1 MRSRHFCSPNSSFSA
16 DIKKRAGA
24 TEKQCE
30 FSFPTLV
37 AWERNVAKL
46 SPAALR
52 PGYPPLSVFWARRSR
67 FSRGGQLSHSAS
79 PPPPKNAA
87 AGHPGGDSLRSPPSP
102 TIGSPMAEKSF
113 FAMISES
120 DAAQKKLPLPIVF
133 FLRFRLPPFLPRPS
147 AINVFSQGPFSS
159 SRGRETAS
167 RKFSVPPNHQIRQ
180 RAKKHIIKQF
190 SNY

>member
-1 MRSRHFCSPNSSFSA
+1 MLEEVRSRHFCSPNSSFPA

-46 SPAALR
+46 SPASIGILGSPVPILAGW
-52 PGYPPLSVFWARRSR
+52 PIKPLS
-67 FSRGGQLSHSAS
+67 L
-79 PPPPKNAA
+79 PPRNATE
-87 AGHPGGDSLRSPPSP
+87 GHPGGDSLRSPPSP
-102 TIGSPMAEKSF
+102 TIGSPMAAKSF

-133 FLRFRLPPFLPRPS
+133 FCASVCPP
-147 AINVFSQGPFSS
+147 S
-159 SRGRETAS
+159 SRA
-167 RKFSVPPNHQIRQ
+167 RQ
-180 RAKKHIIKQF
+180 PSMSFHRDPFPRLAVERQLPGNFPCHRITKSGSEQK
-190 SNY
+190 NT